1 MTSFATAGAGAKAAT
16 SLVTGRQCLTMGQ
29 NIAIKDCGFTQYG
42 YTIAGLKTVVDVT
55 GAGVW
60 TMGMQSNHDP
70 GSTWGRVK
78 ATIDGVVVIDDTVSF
93 GINYGLIQ
101 VGAFFV
107 ASNVSAVCSLGHVLF
122 NTSLKIEV
130 ESQYG
135 SYYNYDYFMT

>member
-29 NIAIKDCGFTQYG
+29 NIAIKDCGFTQY
-42 YTIAGLKTVVDVT
+42 
-55 GAGVW
+55 
-60 TMGMQSNHDP
+60 GMQSNHDP